1 MSRPCRLLRAGKT
14 VDARWRR
21 EGDTL
26 VVAPNAGPALAIA
39 LGEVAGIGGDGFS
52 ITLRAPA
59 GDVILD
65 RLGADGPTLLQ
76 ELRRDWPGL
85 RAGLL
90 RLSGGETP
98 AKVFAGTVASP
109 HYRGTFHGF
118 VLDEKFIFAPEG
130 ADLMTLFLADCSS
143 VAFDDDTWAVRCAAW
158 EDEET
163 VFTKVGADTT
173 AFTTALQSARDALVV
188 TAEAT
193 MALYLPTLKPAPRA
207 DLASQWLPGRVL
219 SFAELEQIAPGFEAA
234 FMASWLAACPRVEEG
249 RKLMAGVAPSARF
262 LGYAAAGDTT
272 MLWLLV
278 RRGDDWSLELL
289 SQDDYATYLFTGGDE
304 LPGLFAGIVRLAEF
318 SREAL
323 YLPLAELV
331 EERAKYAIAARD
343 LPLLRELRARFSGR
357 RIHPPRL

>member
-1 MSRPCRLLRAGKT
+1 MSRPCRLQRAGKA

-21 EGDTL
+21 EADTL
-26 VVAPNAGPALAIA
+26 VIAPASGPALAIA

-59 GDVILD
+59 GDVTLD

-90 RLSGGETP
+90 RLTGGETP
-98 AKVFAGTVASP
+98 AKLFAGTVASP
-109 HYRGTFHGF
+109 RYRGTFRGF

-130 ADLMTLFLADCSS
+130 ADLLTLFLADCSNI
-143 VAFDDDTWAVRCAAW
+143 AFDDQAYAVRCAGW
-158 EDEET
+158 EGEET

-173 AFTTALQSARDALVV
+173 AFTAALQGAHDALVLA
-188 TAEAT
+188 AEAT

-207 DLASQWLPGRVL
+207 DLGSQWLPGRVL

-249 RKLMAGVAPSARF
+249 RKLMAGVAPTARF
-262 LGYAAAGDTT
+262 LGYAATDEVT

-278 RRGDDWSLELL
+278 RRDDDWSLELL
-289 SQDDYATYLFTGGDE
+289 SQDDYATYLFAGGAE
-304 LPGLFAGIVRLAEF
+304 LPALIAGIVRLAEF

-323 YLPLAELV
+323 YLPLAELT

-343 LPLLRELRARFSGR
+343 LPLLRELRARFRGR